1 MQNKGTVTIA
11 NTTPMHIAEK
21 TPGPCDLLP

>member
-11 NTTPMHIAEK
+11 NPTPMHIAEK
-21 TPGPCDLLP
+21 TPGPSDLSS